1 MPLPMGGGGGVA
13 RWAPLAACMSSPAV
27 PINPCIRQFASPYS
41 KKKCNPLFGVD
52 FSKTEKRG
60 YTRSL
65 GSGYSVLGN
74 RRR

>member
-1 MPLPMGGGGGVA
+1 
-13 RWAPLAACMSSPAV
+13 MSSPSI
-27 PINPCIRQFASPYS
+27 PINPCIRQMASPYS

-52 FSKTEKRG
+52 FSKTEKKG

-65 GSGYSVLGN
+65 DSGYSVLGN